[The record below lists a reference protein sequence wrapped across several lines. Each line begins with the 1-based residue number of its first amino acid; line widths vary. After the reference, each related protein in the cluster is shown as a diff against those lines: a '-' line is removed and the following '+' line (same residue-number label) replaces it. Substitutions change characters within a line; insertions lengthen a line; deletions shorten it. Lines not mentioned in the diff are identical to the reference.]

1 MSENYEHE
9 GGSPMSLSSEGGSP
23 LNISSEEQHG
33 GNIMS
38 DVFMLGCI
46 VYCCL
51 TMILSIIMILV
62 INNGNHCKN
71 RGGKK

>member
-38 DVFMLGCI
+38 DIFIVFL
-46 VYCCL
+46 
-51 TMILSIIMILV
+51 
-62 INNGNHCKN
+62 
-71 RGGKK
+71 